1 MKLNNFVP
9 VIFIFIFICNSF
21 AETKIK
27 TNIFTPPNKRK
38 TEVKED
44 KIDSVNV
51 ESFEIQ
57 AVINIGNNR
66 KLLLKIRDKSL
77 KKKLGNKVNSKGF
90 MTLNKGA
97 SIDGYTYMGNTKNAV
112 LFEKNGKMISI
123 PLFLTTQK
131 KSKATKNQRVVAK
144 KNIMTNKV
152 ASSSNAKQIVNKPK
166 LPNNSIAKR
175 KITTKKKNVT
185 RNDKTRK
192 VATPNNSKS
201 ANSFV
206 EIFKKAAENNN
217 SNNTGSNPFMQL
229 FK

>member
-1 MKLNNFVP
+1 MRLNNFVLL
-9 VIFIFIFICNSF
+9 IFIIIFVCNSF

-27 TNIFTPPNKRK
+27 TNIFTPPNKRR
-38 TEVKED
+38 TEIKKE
-44 KIDSVNV
+44 KINSVNV

-66 KLLLKIRDKSL
+66 KLLLKIKDKDL
-77 KKKLGNKVNSKGF
+77 RKKLGNKVNSKGF
-90 MTLNKGA
+90 ITLRKGS

-112 LFEKNGKMISI
+112 LFERNGKMIGI
-123 PLFLTTQK
+123 PLFLTAQK
-131 KSKATKNQRVVAK
+131 KSKATKNQRILAK
-144 KNIMTNKV
+144 KNIVTDKTTIKRDLKV
-152 ASSSNAKQIVNKPK
+152 TKPK
-166 LPNNSIAKR
+166 ILANKAVNTR
-175 KITTKKKNVT
+175 KTATKKKNVT

-192 VATPNNSKS
+192 VVTPNNSKS